1 MNVKPLIS
9 AINSFTT
16 SKMNMDW
23 TANGLSTY
31 LVKGFS
37 SISRCTLKFRLH
49 SEKLQ
54 NFHFK
59 PKLSFSR
66 QNRQNDYQAE
76 FSDFHIVG
84 FSDNP
89 KYDFFNFSRK

>member
-37 SISRCTLKFRLH
+37 SISRCTLKLRLK

-59 PKLSFSR
+59 PKLSFLR
-66 QNRQNDYQAE
+66 EN
-76 FSDFHIVG
+76 HK
-84 FSDNP
+84 SDNKGEFP
-89 KYDFFNFSRK
+89 DFYKFTLFMVFEISKKK